1 MPALRLAGH
10 KWRVSSDFVP
20 IFACVSLVFHVIWC
34 VFIIVWPF
42 GITKVHKC
50 NNTKPG
56 RQFLASVWLF
66 FILYVTSAVQEILII
81 IIGLRGTP
89 KLDRDVAA
97 DCKPC
102 RRTRCKASVSHSGT
116 PLETRKRKAM
126 IPVLYTQ
133 TANWI
138 AQIGAVGMQF
148 PVVSAKLP
156 AAVPSSGANAGACLA
171 LKQAQ
176 DLASQSV
183 QSGIEQSV
191 RLYVLQLMAHM

>member
-97 DCKPC
+97 DCKPFLAVALAA
-102 RRTRCKASVSHSGT
+102 RLLL
-116 PLETRKRKAM
+116 P
-126 IPVLYTQ
+126 TQ
-133 TANWI
+133 ARHWRPGNER
-138 AQIGAVGMQF
+138 Q
-148 PVVSAKLP
+148 
-156 AAVPSSGANAGACLA
+156 
-171 LKQAQ
+171 
-176 DLASQSV
+176 
-183 QSGIEQSV
+183 
-191 RLYVLQLMAHM
+191 